1 MRGYVM
7 FAGLLGLLAG
17 FVLMKLAIGSTIE
30 AWKARCLEAE
40 RQRDVFKAAADERE
54 KLICTLMQERY
65 EPETM
70 SAEELLALWDLG

>member
-1 MRGYVM
+1 MKGYVM

-40 RQRDVFKAAADERE
+40 RERDNFKQGCDERGKFIAHLMGQRLERLE
-54 KLICTLMQERY
+54 KEEEWPDEI
-65 EPETM
+65 
-70 SAEELLALWDLG
+70 SA